1 MKLRNYQEDVVLNA
15 ITIALEERE
24 DLEKN
29 EIFIKDV
36 AAYVLNRLPPR
47 YIMSE
52 RGFIRLASE
61 FYEENKKTLVNAIE
75 LMFLVNKGIDVVSKR
90 PRFGGVESDQNR
102 ETADFDGE
110 NSGLLHSFP
119 QILGRVITEEVSGY
133 VADARVRLYINGE
146 LSEPAEPTWENP
158 YITREQTKGFFS
170 FWPKPFYSPEKKVT
184 HKIKIEIQH
193 PDYEQAGI
201 ETTVETY
208 SYLNGNSELAEESI
222 KYISPVLLERK

>member
-29 EIFIKDV
+29 DIFIKDV

-75 LMFLVNKGIDVVSKR
+75 LMFLVNKGIDVVTKR
-90 PRFGGVESDQNR
+90 PRFDVVQPDQKR
-102 ETADFDGE
+102 EAADLQD
-110 NSGLLHSFP
+110 NDSGLLHSFP
-119 QILGRVITEEVSGY
+119 QILGRVLTNKEKKY
-133 VADARVRLYINGE
+133 LADARVRLYIDGE

-170 FWPKPFYSPEKKVT
+170 FWPKPFYSPEKKVV
-184 HKIKIEIQH
+184 HSIKIEIEH
-193 PDYEQAGI
+193 PDFEQGTI

-208 SYLNGNSELAEESI
+208 SYLNGNSELGEESI
-222 KYISPVLLERK
+222 KYISPVLLKRK